1 MKNEITCSYIV
12 LFIRLFL
19 ALVLIS
25 TGYTMIFHAGPVE
38 PGRPVSFISDYEAWP
53 PDSQLWAQEWLGEG
67 GNQVVL
73 AIVGFVG
80 MLVPWVFL
88 IAGCLILAGL
98 FTRWTSVALGITF
111 IVILIGAL
119 LKNPMFDLSSH
130 LFPYMA
136 GLFLLLLLERMG
148 NLFSVDAVFFRG
160 HDREFESGG
169 SWAALLARLM
179 LGLYFLAGAYLK
191 LAKIGL
197 DEFVNGTFVEGYSQ
211 SWLPQFL
218 LPIAGYFDVFAEL
231 IGGVLLLLGL
241 LTSFATVVLA
251 LFMLML
257 ALGHL
262 IMEPFYSFTM
272 HILPFFALL
281 LFVFYLGRNGANRI
295 SLDHLFF
302 RGRRH

>member
-12 LFIRLFL
+12 LFVRLFL
-19 ALVLIS
+19 ALVLVS

-38 PGRPVSFISDYEAWP
+38 EGQTVSFISDYEAWP
-53 PDSQLWAQEWLGEG
+53 PDSQLWALDWLGEG
-67 GNQVVL
+67 GSPVVL
-73 AIVGFVG
+73 AVVGFIG
-80 MLVPWVFL
+80 FLVPWVFL
-88 IAGCLILAGL
+88 VAGCLILVGL
-98 FTRWTSVALGITF
+98 FTRWTAVATGITF

-119 LKNPMFDLSSH
+119 LKNPVFDISSH
-130 LFPYMA
+130 LLPYMV

-148 NLFSVDAVFFRG
+148 NLFSVDAVLFRG
-160 HDREFESGG
+160 REREFESGG

-179 LGLYFLAGAYLK
+179 LGLFFLAGAYLK

-197 DEFVNGTFVEGYSQ
+197 GEFVDSTFVEGYAE

-241 LTSFATVVLA
+241 MTSFATIVLA

-257 ALGHL
+257 AFGHL
-262 IMEPFYSFTM
+262 VMEPFYSFAM
-272 HILPFFALL
+272 HILPFFATL
-281 LFVFYLGRNGANRI
+281 LFIFYLGRSNANRI
-295 SLDHLFF
+295 SLDHLFWGK
-302 RGRRH
+302 RY